1 MINKERRLFPSVRAH
16 LHQFISDSDLES
28 IRMASTASETVW
40 STMIAVRQL
49 STTYYTISTCL
60 ADILHRYREMI
71 TSGEH
76 DVSSPLL
83 NNLHQT
89 LFSPP
94 STSNKLNDQSRLL
107 AEYAN
112 VLHTILQ

>member
-1 MINKERRLFPSVRAH
+1 MT
-16 LHQFISDSDLES
+16 
-28 IRMASTASETVW
+28 STASENVW

-60 ADILHRYREMI
+60 ADILHRYCEII
-71 TSGEH
+71 TSTEH
-76 DVSSPLL
+76 DVSSSLL

-89 LFSPP
+89 LFSSS

-107 AEYAN
+107 GEYAQI
-112 VLHTILQ
+112 LQTILQ